1 MTSVKPGFAIF
12 GLLLAPMAVS
22 AAPQPPDFEIGGQV
36 QVDASFFNGAHNE
49 HLKGSQ
55 SGVRRARL
63 GLSHESKKGWEG
75 EFEIDVDDEAN
86 EVAITDAYVS
96 YTGFNIGNI
105 TFGKMKEPFGLENTT
120 GSKNINTIERSVVTE
135 SFKPGRNPGLLFSR
149 TRDSYSF
156 YTGIFRAAEDE
167 QGLDSYAITGRL
179 ALHPVNTENRLV
191 HLGLSFSERD
201 MGETRY
207 RVNEPLEVDTAA
219 SIIESRRIDTDSI
232 TQYSLEGAL
241 TFGPFT
247 VQAEWVEQ
255 EITPLRIDGERAP
268 NTAFS
273 GHYVLASYFLTG
285 ESRSYRRGSFGS
297 VKPNSESGAWEI
309 VVRSSTIDLDDFDN
323 TVTADTLTV
332 GVNYYAT
339 GRVKFMLHAAKS
351 DVKSPILLESGDA
364 ESLTFRAQYAF

>member
-1 MTSVKPGFAIF
+1 MTSVKPGIAIF

-36 QVDASFFNGAHNE
+36 QIDSSFFNGAHNG

-63 GLSHESKKGWEG
+63 GLKHESKKGWEG

-86 EVAITDAYVS
+86 EVSITDAFVS
-96 YTGFNIGNI
+96 YTGFSVGNI
-105 TFGKMKEPFGLENTT
+105 TFGKMKEPFGLENST
-120 GSKNINTIERSVVTE
+120 GSKSINTIERSIVTE
-135 SFKPGRNPGLLFSR
+135 AFKPGRNQGLLFSR

-156 YTGIFRAAEDE
+156 YTGVFQAAEDE
-167 QGLDSYAITGRL
+167 QGLDSYAVTGRL
-179 ALHPVNTENRLV
+179 ALHPVNTETRLI
-191 HLGLSFSERD
+191 HLGVSFSERD

-207 RVNEPLEVDTAA
+207 RVNESLEVDAA
-219 SIIESRRIDTDSI
+219 ESIIEGRRIDTDSL
-232 TQYSLEGAL
+232 TQFSVEAAAV
-241 TFGPFT
+241 FGPFSI
-247 VQAEWVEQ
+247 QGEWMEQ
-255 EITPLRIDGERAP
+255 EITPIAVDGVRPES
-268 NTAFS
+268 TTYS

-285 ESRSYRRGSFGS
+285 ESRPYKKGSFSG

-309 VVRSSTIDLDDFDN
+309 VVRSSTIDLDDYDN
-323 TVTADTLTV
+323 TVKADTITL

-339 GRVKFMLHAAKS
+339 GRVRLMLHAAKS
-351 DVKSPILLESGDA
+351 DVESPIFEESGKG